1 MADEVD
7 KIADEAFDAFKDA
20 LKGFVDDQAV
30 DTFAKER
37 IKAYAQE
44 SFYALKASSDA
55 EKAEHEAN
63 LKHLVA
69 QARGEARRLQIAIS
83 TEAKEAVGSILE
95 VIGNMFLK
103 VAPKLIAGLAL

>member
-7 KIADEAFDAFKDA
+7 KIADQAFDVFKDA
-20 LKGFVDDQAV
+20 LKGFVEDQEV

-37 IKAYAQE
+37 IKKYAQE

-83 TEAKEAVGSILE
+83 SDAKEAVGSVLE
-95 VIGNMFLK
+95 TIGNIFLK
-103 VAPKLIAGLAL
+103 VAPKLLAALAL